1 LRAPGGSVGSA
12 ADCRRALRCDDRSS
26 AAWSAMETVLNGA
39 GGSADPAELGV
50 VDRRPRPPRP
60 RPLPD
65 CSPIPAII
73 IIIIYYVIYRQH
85 TSTQTTQTQTAKIHL
100 KHIENTKTSIQI

>member
-1 LRAPGGSVGSA
+1 LPSNTKRLRAPGGSVGSA

-39 GGSADPAELGV
+39 GGGSADPAELGV
-50 VDRRPRPPRP
+50 VDRRPRPSRP

-73 IIIIYYVIYRQH
+73 IIIIYYVVYSLAAHKH
-85 TSTQTTQTQTAKIHL
+85 TNHA
-100 KHIENTKTSIQI
+100 NTNS